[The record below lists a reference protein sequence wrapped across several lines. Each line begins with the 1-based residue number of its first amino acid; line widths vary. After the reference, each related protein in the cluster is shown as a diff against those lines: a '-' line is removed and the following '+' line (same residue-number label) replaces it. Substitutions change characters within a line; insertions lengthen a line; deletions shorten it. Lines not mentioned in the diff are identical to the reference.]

1 MVATRHPAAGWAA
14 TYGRVSLVRPDRNN
28 QDSPETHDRVNRQA
42 ALTHGL
48 KIKPGYEF
56 YDKGITGSKD
66 VRLPDLERAVAA
78 VVTRDVEALIVPALD
93 RLSRRGMRHVGDV
106 LDTVEGA
113 GGRIIFV
120 REALDSSMPASRAI
134 IAFLAER
141 AREESQILGS
151 RIADW
156 HETRRL
162 QGRWTSA
169 RPFGYRVEDGRLI
182 QIPEEAAIIRRLV
195 RDFLNG
201 VPARRLAIQLN
212 KEEHLSPRALKAREW
227 QEQGK
232 ETTERDDTP
241 WHANTVT
248 RVLQAPSVCGW
259 ARHNGSLVLGP
270 DGDPVSYGEGIITPG
285 ERAAVLAEFERR
297 TTIISSA
304 GKNLRRLGGKT
315 GAGRPAKYLLS
326 GIARCAQCGYT
337 MVGAGK
343 RNQYRCG
350 SYIVGRTCARKATI
364 NVPRADTEAVRQ
376 LTQRLAAMEPDDEVF
391 QLIAERWRKLTMA
404 EGEGERAILEARLA
418 DVRERIGGLEEAR
431 YLRSEFDAPEDIE
444 RWDRMMDR
452 LKEQRR
458 ALLAARDKL
467 GPPPTFEVG
476 FLLDAMQSR
485 EAWAALSLH
494 EQRTLLTVA
503 VDCVLILGSAG
514 ETLPVHERVRV
525 VLHGEQT
532 EGLVPKPSERR
543 RSKPPA
549 QQ

>member
-1 MVATRHPAAGWAA
+1 MAATRHPAAGWAA
-14 TYGRVSLVRPDRNN
+14 TYGRVSLFRADRNN
-28 QDSPETHDRVNRQA
+28 QDSPETHDRVNRQGA
-42 ALTHGL
+42 VTFGL
-48 KIKPGYEF
+48 KVKPGYEF
-56 YDKGITGSKD
+56 YDKGIRASKD
-66 VRLPDLERAVAA
+66 VRRPGFERAIQA
-78 VVTRDVEALIVPALD
+78 VVDREVEALIVPALD
-93 RLSRRGMRHVGDV
+93 RLSRRGMRHVGEV
-106 LDTVEGA
+106 LDTVDA
-113 GGRIIFV
+113 VGGQIIFV
-120 REALDSSMPASRAI
+120 REGLDSSVPTSRAI

-141 AREESQILGS
+141 AREESQILGA
-151 RIADW
+151 RITDW

-169 RPFGYRVEDGRLI
+169 RPFGYRVEDGRLV
-182 QIPEEAAIIRRLV
+182 QLPEEAATIRWLV
-195 RDFLNG
+195 REFLNG

-212 KEEHLSPRALKAREW
+212 EAGRLSPRALKAREW

-232 ETTERDDTP
+232 ETRERDDTP

-248 RVLQAPSVCGW
+248 RLLQAPSLCGW
-259 ARHNGSLVLGP
+259 ARHNGSLVLGA

-304 GKNLRRLGGKT
+304 GKNLKRLGGKT

-326 GIARCAQCGYT
+326 GIARCAECGYT

-350 SYIVGRTCARKATI
+350 SFVVGRPCARKATI

-376 LTQRLAAMEPDDEVF
+376 LTQRLAAMDPDDEIF

-404 EGEGERAILEARLA
+404 EGEGERAIVEALLA

-431 YLRSEFDAPEDIE
+431 YLRGEFDDPEDIE

-452 LKEQRR
+452 LKEQRK

-467 GPPPTFEVG
+467 GPPPSFEVG

-494 EQRTLLTVA
+494 EQRTLLMVA
-503 VDCVLILGSAG
+503 VDRVLILGSGRQA
-514 ETLPVHERVRV
+514 LPVHERVRV
-525 VLHGEQT
+525 VLHGEQAA
-532 EGLVPKPSERR
+532 GIVPKPSERR
-543 RSKPPA
+543 GLGPSA
-549 QQ
+549 EQ